1 MDKLLEWA
9 QDRDAWENLWSSDL
23 RLLVHCKLSCAN
35 FQNALK
41 AQFFIYI
48 SVVLMCVDILYF
60 LLGLS
65 YDRTVMH
72 LHIKWGVAVGPTVMG
87 AGTRHLPPS
96 SSSSSSSSTKRMQA
110 STASV
115 SET

>member
-9 QDRDAWENLWSSDL
+9 QDIDAWENLWSSDL

-48 SVVLMCVDILYF
+48 SVLLMCVDILYF

-65 YDRTVMH
+65 YPYIITTER
-72 LHIKWGVAVGPTVMG
+72 
-87 AGTRHLPPS
+87 
-96 SSSSSSSSTKRMQA
+96 
-110 STASV
+110 
-115 SET
+115 